1 MTCWTAPRGRAC
13 DRRAQ
18 ALEECAAA
26 RGIDRRR
33 GGAGRP
39 HATPAPPGGAA
50 ESNRVPAR
58 RPANERGRVAGQPAR
73 RARTTAPRRASRR
86 AGARAREPRDARYG
100 AVRSRQTARLLR
112 PGARASAARERP
124 TTGRTARRPATRSRR
139 RARPPRAPRRGHGA
153 AGAARAAEPHPGAAV
168 RPAPAEQTPTQPAPT
183 QSRRE
188 RWASALPRGARADAA
203 APCHPLARCSSAR
216 NPAQAGKTRTRGP
229 RKRRRPNPG
238 RPCGRPARPAKR
250 WCRGPATR
258 GASADVL
265 TARGH
270 GCLALNGRARG
281 GTRARGGLSL
291 GLGGT
296 GGLLAQLVAE
306 VTDR

>member
-18 ALEECAAA
+18 APEECGAA
-26 RGIDRRR
+26 RDIDRRR

-50 ESNRVPAR
+50 ESSRVPAR

-73 RARTTAPRRASRR
+73 RARTAAPRRASRR

-124 TTGRTARRPATRSRR
+124 TMGRTARRPATRSRR
-139 RARPPRAPRRGHGA
+139 RARRPRAPRRGHGGV
-153 AGAARAAEPHPGAAV
+153 GATRPAEPHPSAAV
-168 RPAPAEQTPTQPAPT
+168 QTQTPTQPAPT
-183 QSRRE
+183 QNRRE
-188 RWASALPRGARADAA
+188 QWASTPPRGARADAA
-203 APCHPLARCSSAR
+203 APCHPLARRSSAR
-216 NPAQAGKTRTRGP
+216 NPAQAGTTRMRGP

-281 GTRARGGLSL
+281 GTRARGGFRSGWA
-291 GLGGT
+291 GL